1 MRFADE
7 SSCFLSVCFLSVCC
21 LAVTIFPYETSWFVS
36 MKRFHETT
44 IMRFADEFSSIFG
57 LYEISLCD
65 FMLLT
70 AELKMMVREKG
81 LMEYVEK

>member
-1 MRFADE
+1 
-7 SSCFLSVCFLSVCC
+7 
-21 LAVTIFPYETSWFVS
+21 

-57 LYEISLCD
+57 PYEIISLCD
-65 FMLLT
+65 FMRLT